1 MATFNTAFGAL
12 PKPKD
17 QLFGNRQQPKPQQ
30 PQPPQQGQQGQG
42 GGATFSQMQAN
53 GQARP
58 APPQGQ
64 PQPPLL
70 GALQQQMKT
79 SGPTHTR
86 FTAKPGETDEQLR
99 RRAMVGAA
107 PQSTYIQSS
116 TFGPS
121 GAVNETLQ
129 GDALAALRA
138 PAGGETPAIPPAPVA
153 TEGGAEAPEMGALA
167 VDMGGAP
174 SPAAP
179 MAAGPSAAV
188 GGSSSSGLR
197 SRLEQQLESYL
208 SGGSVYDDPA
218 YAAYRNAQL
227 ANMQAEFGA
236 QRSQLEEQLAARGL
250 SASSIAGGR
259 YGDLAG
265 QQARARASMEAELM
279 KEAAARQEARGQF
292 GVSQLGSLA
301 QVAGQQEMA
310 QKDIELRAQQ
320 LQQEERLRGR
330 DMDISEARDK
340 AANQLGY
347 AEIGSRERMSANE
360 LAARRELQLE
370 SQRFQSGESALE
382 RDIRE
387 KSQLRDIEA
396 QKNLQTSQQTFTAGQ
411 SQLERDLR
419 TAMQTRDLTAQEK
432 RQLADIEAQKNLQ
445 ASQQTFTAG
454 QSQLER
460 DLREK
465 MQTTELSAAEKRQL
479 AEIEANRLRQQEQ
492 QKFQSGESALERE
505 LRQALGVAELTGTY
519 GGQRTIGGQQVDI
532 SRQNQTLNQ
541 QNQTFQQEQA
551 KQQFLIQLAGILAP
565 MSQKDR
571 DAFLRSNPQFAS
583 LLTGSRPAG
592 SFESGG
598 VGQYGGDTG
607 I

>member
-86 FTAKPGETDEQLR
+86 FTARPGETDEQLR

-250 SASSIAGGR
+250 AASSIAGGR

-265 QQARARASMEAELM
+265 QQARARESMEAELM

-301 QVAGQQEMA
+301 QMAGQQEMA

-330 DMDISEARDK
+330 EMDISEARDK

-382 RDIRE
+382 RDLRTAMQTRE
-387 KSQLRDIEA
+387 LTEQEKRQLRDIDT
-396 QKNLQTSQQTFTAGQ
+396 QKFLQTSQQTFSAEQ
-411 SQLERDLR
+411 SALER
-419 TAMQTRDLTAQEK
+419 Q
-432 RQLADIEAQKNLQ
+432 
-445 ASQQTFTAG
+445 
-454 QSQLER
+454 
-460 DLREK
+460 LREK

-479 AEIEANRLRQQEQ
+479 AEIEANKQRQLDQ
-492 QKFQSGESALERE
+492 QKFQSGESALDRALRE
-505 LRQALGVAELTGTY
+505 SLGVAELTGTY

-532 SRQNQTLNQ
+532 SRSG
-541 QNQTFQQEQA
+541 QTFQQNQA
-551 KQQFLIQLAGILAP
+551 NQQFLLQLANILAP

-571 DAFLRSNPQFAS
+571 DAFFRSNPQFAS

-592 SFESGG
+592 SVGSGG

>member
-17 QLFGNRQQPKPQQ
+17 QLFGNRQQPRAQAPGQQQPQQ
-30 PQPPQQGQQGQG
+30 PQG

-86 FTAKPGETDEQLR
+86 FTAKPGETNDQLR
-99 RRAMVGAA
+99 RRAMVGAL
-107 PQSTYIQSS
+107 PQATYIQSS
-116 TFGPS
+116 TFGPN

-129 GDALAALRA
+129 GDELAALRA
-138 PAGGETPAIPPAPVA
+138 SVGGETPAIPPAPVA

-250 SASSIAGGR
+250 AASSIAGGR

-301 QVAGQQEMA
+301 QMAGQQEMA

-330 DMDISEARDK
+330 EMDISEARDK

-382 RDIRE
+382 RDLRTAMQTRELTERE

-419 TAMQTRDLTAQEK
+419 
-432 RQLADIEAQKNLQ
+432 
-445 ASQQTFTAG
+445 
-454 QSQLER
+454 
-460 DLREK
+460 EK

-479 AEIEANRLRQQEQ
+479 MEIEANKQRQLEQ
-492 QKFQSGESALERE
+492 QKFQSGESALDRE
-505 LRQALGVAELTGTY
+505 LRERFGVAELTGTY
-519 GGQRTIGGQQVDI
+519 GGQRTVGGQQLDI
-532 SRQNQTLNQ
+532 SRSG
-541 QNQTFQQEQA
+541 QTFQQNQA
-551 KQQFLIQLAGILAP
+551 NQQFLLQLANILAP

-571 DAFLRSNPQFAS
+571 DAFFRSNPQFAS

-592 SFESGG
+592 SVGSGG